1 MLILNSLLKA
11 SVDLPFLVDVFVD
24 SDCASVFDQ
33 VVNSISTFNV
43 LKS

>member
-1 MLILNSLLKA
+1 MLILNSLKA

-24 SDCASVFDQ
+24 SDCASAFDQ